1 MPLIPGSCTSNTRQS
16 ALRGW
21 AEFKNSSAEAN
32 TSTSKPADLIS
43 LSSDLRIEISSS
55 TTEII
60 GIGPWIPATGEKS
73 YYTLVVDLR
82 DRTEAPSDVLD
93 ATFEQTSYLGG

>member
-1 MPLIPGSCTSNTRQS
+1 MRQS

-32 TSTSKPADLIS
+32 TSTSRPADLIS

-55 TTEII
+55 TIVI
-60 GIGPWIPATGEKS
+60 MGIGLPLGYQLWGRKN
-73 YYTLVVDLR
+73 YYTLVVDLA
-82 DRTEAPSDVLD
+82 D
-93 ATFEQTSYLGG
+93 